1 MEKLTIVGWTDFD
14 SSYPTKDLTRENSEE
29 IIYLLRKE
37 IAENNYLFSGEE
49 HQNHYAGAPV
59 FSDGTCFRASMRFWG
74 YLMASTWNILL
85 QDEEDFEE
93 FTYMDFYMPASESET
108 QLPESSDI
116 DAEPSDIVPVT
127 CGALMNEDI
136 QMLSQAQAMGMP
148 FITTDKV
155 LMEISDRMKDIVLDD
170 ED

>member
-1 MEKLTIVGWTDFD
+1 
-14 SSYPTKDLTRENSEE
+14 
-29 IIYLLRKE
+29 
-37 IAENNYLFSGEE
+37 
-49 HQNHYAGAPV
+49 
-59 FSDGTCFRASMRFWG
+59 
-74 YLMASTWNILL
+74 MASTWNILL

-93 FTYMDFYMPASESET
+93 FTYMDFYMPAGESET

-116 DAEPSDIVPVT
+116 DVEPSDIVPVT